1 MVFHTAYF
9 TEEEARP
16 LAEASGADRVVA
28 YGADPG
34 ALLAAVRDALA
45 ARQPPPRP
53 ASPEDFARD
62 HLGAFTAK
70 LLEKVK
76 TLAASERRTRSMAE
90 TAPVGI
96 VYGHAGGAATYVNPR
111 LVEISHWDAA
121 RLLGQGWLACTSPE
135 HRAEVLALVGG
146 GTGRSTYA
154 CHNRVLLGDG
164 EQHWLNVGVQLL
176 YDEDGGADGFMVTV
190 DDVTAVVDAQQRLA
204 EERRE
209 RARQSSRQVSERLA
223 SLTRM
228 AGGVAHDFNNML
240 GIIVNYEQFI
250 REGLI
255 AAARDGRMDQATYQ
269 ETLSDLDRIANAA
282 QRATGLTQQLLAFSG
297 RKVREPALLDLNQTV
312 RETVDV
318 LGRTLDPPVRI
329 LTRLRSGL
337 PGIVADPGQISQVLV
352 NLARNAAE
360 ATPEGG
366 TISITS
372 EVVMLP
378 TDRGPATVPGPD
390 LPDGLYVKLSVQDTG
405 EGMTPE
411 VAEHAIEPFFTTRAL
426 AHAAGMGLAT
436 VHGIVNQSG
445 GDLVIDTA
453 PGVGT
458 TVSVYLP
465 CAEQPPPVPEKP
477 TATPGGTETIL
488 VVDDEEGI
496 CDATARMLRKA
507 GYQVLTAYG
516 GPEALAVAS
525 RHPGAI
531 ELLLTD
537 VRMPGLSGVELA
549 DRLRAARPGLPV
561 LLISGYAGSLAGG
574 GKDMPIVPKPFT
586 ERQLLAAVHG
596 LLAPAGANAS

>member
-1 MVFHTAYF
+1 MNAILVVDDRPSHRDLVRTQLAPLGREVITADDGYTALALAAVQPPAVLVCDVLMPGMDGYRLVRSLREDPATAATRVVFHTAYF

-250 REGLI
+250 R
-255 AAARDGRMDQATYQ
+255 
-269 ETLSDLDRIANAA
+269 
-282 QRATGLTQQLLAFSG
+282 
-297 RKVREPALLDLNQTV
+297 
-312 RETVDV
+312 
-318 LGRTLDPPVRI
+318 
-329 LTRLRSGL
+329 
-337 PGIVADPGQISQVLV
+337 
-352 NLARNAAE
+352 
-360 ATPEGG
+360 
-366 TISITS
+366 
-372 EVVMLP
+372 
-378 TDRGPATVPGPD
+378 
-390 LPDGLYVKLSVQDTG
+390 
-405 EGMTPE
+405 
-411 VAEHAIEPFFTTRAL
+411 
-426 AHAAGMGLAT
+426 
-436 VHGIVNQSG
+436 
-445 GDLVIDTA
+445 
-453 PGVGT
+453 
-458 TVSVYLP
+458 
-465 CAEQPPPVPEKP
+465 
-477 TATPGGTETIL
+477 
-488 VVDDEEGI
+488 
-496 CDATARMLRKA
+496 
-507 GYQVLTAYG
+507 
-516 GPEALAVAS
+516 
-525 RHPGAI
+525 
-531 ELLLTD
+531 
-537 VRMPGLSGVELA
+537 
-549 DRLRAARPGLPV
+549 
-561 LLISGYAGSLAGG
+561 
-574 GKDMPIVPKPFT
+574 
-586 ERQLLAAVHG
+586 
-596 LLAPAGANAS
+596 